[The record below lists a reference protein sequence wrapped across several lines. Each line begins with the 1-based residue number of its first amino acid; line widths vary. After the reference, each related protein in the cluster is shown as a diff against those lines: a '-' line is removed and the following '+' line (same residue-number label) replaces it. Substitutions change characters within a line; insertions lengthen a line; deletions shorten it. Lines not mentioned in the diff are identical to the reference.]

1 MTYYTLNAIY
11 NFVNDNSDKI
21 KNVKITHFERYG
33 FNDME
38 GGQYQVNFK
47 IETLPKYKNK
57 LVKVLT
63 NSSYLEEY
71 EGDTMEEVKEDLEDC
86 LNIQLIN

>member
-11 NFVNDNSDKI
+11 KFVSNNSDKI

-33 FNDME
+33 FNEME

-57 LVKVLT
+57 LLKVLT
-63 NSSYLEEY
+63 NSSYLQDY
-71 EGDTMEEVKEDLEDC
+71 EGDTDQEVKEELEE
-86 LNIQLIN
+86 NINFLL

>member
-1 MTYYTLNAIY
+1 MNYYTLNAIY
-11 NFVNDNSDKI
+11 NFVIDNSDKI

-33 FNDME
+33 FNEME

-57 LVKVLT
+57 LLKVLT
-63 NSSYLEEY
+63 NSSYLQEY
-71 EGDTMEEVKEDLEDC
+71 EGDTVEEVKDVLEDS
-86 LNIQLIN
+86 LNAQLI